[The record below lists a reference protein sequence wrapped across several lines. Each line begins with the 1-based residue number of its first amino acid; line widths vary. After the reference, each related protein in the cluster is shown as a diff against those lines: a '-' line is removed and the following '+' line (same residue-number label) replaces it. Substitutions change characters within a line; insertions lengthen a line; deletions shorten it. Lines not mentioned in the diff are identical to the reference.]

1 MVKIYLVRHCETVGN
16 VANIFQGYTDCD
28 VSELGVKQLA
38 CLKQRF
44 ENVQL
49 DKVYSSPLIR
59 AVKTAEAAVGDR
71 DIEVIKDKDFIEV
84 YCGSIEGET
93 FTSIFENHPD
103 LKDTWYNAPHLFA
116 PEGAEPMWEVYD
128 RVWRGLEKII
138 QDPDND
144 GKTIL
149 IASHGAALRCALCKI
164 MFDSVERLIDA
175 PWSKNTAVTLLLC
188 DKDKIEIEYHND
200 FSHLPEEYISK
211 RKAYAV

>member
-28 VSELGVKQLA
+28 VSELGAKQLE
-38 CLKQRF
+38 CLKKRF
-44 ENVQL
+44 EKVHL
-49 DKVYSSPLIR
+49 DKVFSSPLIR
-59 AVKTAEAAVGDR
+59 AVKTAEAAIGDR
-71 DIEVIKDKDFIEV
+71 DLEIIKDKDFIEV

-93 FTSIFENHPD
+93 FTDIFENHPD

-128 RVWRGLEKII
+128 RVWRGLKRII
-138 QDPDND
+138 DDPDND
-144 GKTIL
+144 GKSIL

-164 MFDSVERLIDA
+164 MFDSVDKLIDT
-175 PWSKNTAVTLLLC
+175 PWSKNTAVSLLLC
-188 DKDKIEIEYHND
+188 DGENLKLEYFND